1 MKVIN
6 EKGKLFGIINPVDL
20 VILLV
25 LLLAVG
31 GIGWKMMN
39 TVSDNQ
45 PSETVTALVTVRAR
59 PVVPEVAES
68 IKAMDPV
75 GQHLMS
81 GSSVTSATIE
91 SASFKSYS
99 TQLATADGEYVMAT
113 APISQDV
120 TFTIRTQVDAD
131 SANPAIGIQ
140 EIRVGRNFNVKTQ
153 YFEIAGTIEAITY
166 GD

>member
-1 MKVIN
+1 MKIVN
-6 EKGKLFGIINPVDL
+6 EKGRLFGLINPVDL

-31 GIGWKMMN
+31 GIGWKMVN
-39 TVSDNQ
+39 TVSDNA
-45 PSETVTALVTVRAR
+45 PSDMVTATVTVRAR
-59 PVVPEVAES
+59 PVLPEVAES

-81 GSSVTSATIE
+81 GTSVTGATIE
-91 SASFKSYS
+91 SATFQSYS
-99 TQLATADGEYVMAT
+99 TQLTTADGEYVMAT
-113 APISQDV
+113 APVSQDI
-120 TFTIRTQVDAD
+120 TFTVRTQVEANT
-131 SANPAIGIQ
+131 ANPAIGIQ
-140 EIRVGRNFNVKTQ
+140 EIRVGRTFNVKTK